1 MTDQARG
8 ILLTTLGVLAI
19 VPDSLL
25 IRLIDAGVLTVAFWR
40 AAIAAS
46 VILAGVALVERGRT
60 LTVLRRLGRG
70 GMVYAFFM
78 GIGTLLFVLAVQ
90 LTAVANAVF
99 IVSATPVFAALASRL
114 FLGERISR
122 RMGWTIALSLAG
134 VGIITAGSHETAG
147 ATLLGDLCA
156 LGTAMAL
163 AMAFT
168 AARKSRHVSMVPAA
182 GVAYLMTTVA
192 LLPFAR
198 PETMQGMDWTYALI
212 LGGFFVPIGT
222 SLMAMGPRYIPSAEV
237 SLLLLLEAI
246 LAPILIWI
254 VLDEAPGNAALAG
267 GALVICVLV
276 VSNAIALRRA
286 RAAALPPHP

>member
-1 MTDQARG
+1 VTDQAKG
-8 ILLTTLGVLAI
+8 VLLTTLGVLAI

-40 AAIAAS
+40 AAIAAA
-46 VILAGVALVERGRT
+46 VILTGVALVERGRT
-60 LTVLRRLGRG
+60 WAVLRGLGRG
-70 GMVYAFFM
+70 GMVYSVFM
-78 GIGTLLFVLAVQ
+78 GIGTLLFVSAVQ

-99 IVSATPVFAALASRL
+99 IVSATPVFAALVSRVV
-114 FLGERISR
+114 LGERISR

-134 VGIITAGSHETAG
+134 VAVITSGSHETEG
-147 ATLLGDLCA
+147 ATLAGDLCA

-163 AMAFT
+163 AVAFT
-168 AARKSRHVSMVPAA
+168 AARKARHVSMVPAA

-212 LGGFFVPIGT
+212 LGGIFVPIGT

-246 LAPILIWI
+246 LAPILIWL
-254 VLDEAPGNAALAG
+254 VLGEAPGDSALAG
-267 GALVICVLV
+267 GALVIGVLL
-276 VSNAIALRRA
+276 VSNVIALRRA
-286 RAAALPPHP
+286 RAPALPPHP